1 MSHARRERMEV
12 DDTEIL
18 RLESAAI
25 KAHTGKVLI
34 IAPNSEGAPFPV
46 PALRTRVGQRM
57 GLFPRLV
64 QRGEEPRPGLGPPVW
79 APGEYLDLNWHIAE
93 PDRAD
98 PLSDEEFR
106 QAVGELLSERLDHS
120 RPLWRIDALPLT
132 GGRTGLIARIHHAMA
147 DGISAIRLTSGL
159 LWDHEDVSVAD
170 QPSSPQPKAEPK
182 AAEAPRATEPEAREP
197 RILVRLPAA
206 LWRELRP
213 GPDPDT
219 QL

>member
-1 MSHARRERMEV
+1 ASLRLTDTRGTSIVSFSLPHSRTPTTTAKRGDSGVLTRDDQPMSHARRERMEV

-34 IAPNSEGAPFPV
+34 IAPNSEGAPFLV

-64 QRGEEPRPGLGPPVW
+64 QRVEEPRLGLGHPVW
-79 APGEYLDLNWHIAE
+79 APVEYLDLNWHIAE

-147 DGISAIRLTSGL
+147 
-159 LWDHEDVSVAD
+159 
-170 QPSSPQPKAEPK
+170 
-182 AAEAPRATEPEAREP
+182 
-197 RILVRLPAA
+197 
-206 LWRELRP
+206 
-213 GPDPDT
+213 
-219 QL
+219 